1 MDPKKRVL
9 HRVPRWA
16 IPQYLNMTFNKK
28 LKVHMNSSRSHRY
41 RLGTVIPGLNL
52 NHGYRLGTVIPGLN
66 LNHGY
71 RLGTVIPG
79 LNPNHGY
86 RLGTVIP
93 GLNPNH
99 GYRLGTVIPGLN
111 LNYGYRLGTVTPYE
125 RDKPWLFTRIRSSVR
140 YQFCLPYCL

>member
-16 IPQYLNMTFNKK
+16 IPQYMYLNMK
-28 LKVHMNSSRSHRY
+28 LKVHMNSLRSHRY
-41 RLGTVIPGLNL
+41 RLGTVIPGLNS
-52 NHGYRLGTVIPGLN
+52 NHGYRLGTVIPGLD
-66 LNHGY
+66 
-71 RLGTVIPG
+71 
-79 LNPNHGY
+79 PNHGY

-111 LNYGYRLGTVTPYE
+111 LNYGYGLGTVTPYE
-125 RDKPWLFTRIRSSVR
+125 RDKPWLFTRIQSSVR
-140 YQFCLPYCL
+140 YQFCVPYCL

>member
-1 MDPKKRVL
+1 MPDWPSLDLHSYIATDLGLDNNLELRTVALSISSVSVCATGLTAMGPKKRVL

-66 LNHGY
+66 
-71 RLGTVIPG
+71 
-79 LNPNHGY
+79 PNH
-86 RLGTVIP
+86 
-93 GLNPNH
+93 
-99 GYRLGTVIPGLN
+99 
-111 LNYGYRLGTVTPYE
+111 GYRLGTVTPYE
-125 RDKPWLFTRIRSSVR
+125 RDKPWLFTRIQSSVR
-140 YQFCLPYCL
+140 YQFCVPYCL